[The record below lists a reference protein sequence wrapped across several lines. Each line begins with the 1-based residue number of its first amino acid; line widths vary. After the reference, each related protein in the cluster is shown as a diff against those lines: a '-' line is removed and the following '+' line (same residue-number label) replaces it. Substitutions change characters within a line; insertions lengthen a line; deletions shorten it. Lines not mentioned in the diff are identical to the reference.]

1 MKVYGKLFCAV
12 LFAVAVISTP
22 AIAEASCVIFEHR
35 DYGGASLTLYD
46 NDRVIM
52 AQGES
57 IGVTTNGHGG
67 GGYRIRYRPNWNDV
81 VSSFRVTDGCT
92 ISLWEHINEEG
103 ARWRTY
109 KSYKY
114 VGDAWNDEVSEVLCS
129 CPG

>member
-1 MKVYGKLFCAV
+1 MNIYGIITSV
-12 LFAVAVISTP
+12 LVFAIVGLLSP
-22 AIAEASCVIFEHR
+22 ATAEGSCIIFQHR
-35 DYGGASLTLYD
+35 DYGGVSLTLHD

-57 IGVTTNGHGG
+57 IGMTTNGHGDS
-67 GGYRIRYRPNWNDV
+67 YRIRYRPTWNDH

-92 ISLWEHINEEG
+92 ITLWEHINEGG

-114 VGDAWNDEVSEVLCS
+114 VGDGWNDEVSEVLCT

>member
-1 MKVYGKLFCAV
+1 MNFYARLISAV
-12 LFAVAVISTP
+12 LLMTAIISTP
-22 AIAEASCVIFEHR
+22 AIAEASCTIFQHR
-35 DYGGASLTLYD
+35 DFGGVSLTLFD

-57 IGVTTNGHGG
+57 IGMTTNGHGG
-67 GGYRIRYRPNWNDV
+67 SYRIRYRPDWNDH
-81 VSSFRVTDGCT
+81 VSSFRVTQGCT

-103 ARWRTY
+103 ARWRTF

-114 VGDAWNDEVSEVLCS
+114 VGDGWNDEVSEVLCS

>member
-1 MKVYGKLFCAV
+1 MKSYGIITSAFLFTVAV
-12 LFAVAVISTP
+12 LFTP
-22 AIAEASCVIFEHR
+22 AIAEASCTVFEHR

-57 IGVTTNGHGG
+57 IGMTTNGHGSS
-67 GGYRIRYRPNWNDV
+67 YRVRYRPAWNDV
-81 VSSFRVTDGCT
+81 VSSFRVTEGCT
-92 ISLWEHINEEG
+92 ISLWEHIDEGG

-114 VGDAWNDEVSEVLCS
+114 VGDGWNDEVSEVLCS